1 MPKIATKTNNE
12 GFPKNKKVIIPK
24 VVPSPVK
31 VYTANIGRA
40 RAPSLRWEQPEF
52 DLAEC
57 GRILDTE
64 AFVRRA
70 FRNKKN
76 LFLKEGYEF
85 VGPMPERVHY
95 IKRRFRQMEEATGV
109 PFEVL
114 MTQTVWSLIRCSNA
128 FWVKVR
134 KTEASGGKVRVDAK
148 GKTLKPV
155 AGYFILP
162 PENVRFKRDEYGKI
176 VKYEQEIHGK
186 VSAEF
191 RPEEVIHFYFDKRE
205 GFSVGTPSLL
215 PVKDDI
221 RALRRI
227 EENVE
232 LLVYQHLFPLF
243 HYKVGTEK
251 APAGVTSDGRS
262 EVEEI
267 QYKVAMMPSD
277 GCWVTPERHDIKPLA
292 AGPTPVAIERIIEHF
307 KQRIYTG
314 LGVSSVD
321 MGEGGTANR
330 STAQTM
336 SRNLIDDTKADQREF
351 SSQFEAFVIRE
362 LLLESTF
369 SDLTVLDTENEV
381 RLQFNEI
388 DLEARQAKENHLVD
402 IYEKNAITHD
412 EMRMGMGYEPF
423 DGEGWPTSTTKSKMV
438 VKGDGDWA
446 KTNYGL
452 IKRDEVILQSLD
464 EPGTDPS
471 KAESGSRTTV
481 NKAKA
486 KENKAVSNKNQPSN
500 QHGTRSSAKLN
511 RDSCCDSFGSRNQI
525 PSLDIVFVQ
534 RAPVQTMME
543 ELRKDLILKVQR
555 QGLSYNDIKLV
566 TDVAFSEAKDKLVS
580 LSYKAYR
587 VGLNDAEAEVWDV
600 KIDKVNAKIHGHIN
614 KYMEKLK
621 TTLLRAIKRNTVK
634 SDKLRPENATLI
646 GITFDALQHR
656 ASMVDN
662 SEVMRAYNYGKVSG
676 FRVNGF
682 EEMTSARHGN
692 TPCNICDKR
701 VLFYKESDAI
711 IYEDL
716 PPLHPHCTC
725 TMEKKGN

>member
-1 MPKIATKTNNE
+1 MPKIATTRIKND
-12 GFPKNKKVIIPK
+12 GFPKGKKAIIPK
-24 VVPSPVK
+24 VIPSPVK
-31 VYTANIGRA
+31 VYTANIGRS
-40 RAPSLRWEQPEF
+40 RANSLRWEQPDF

-57 GRILDTE
+57 SRILDTE

-85 VGPMPERVHY
+85 VGPVPERVHY

-134 KTEASGGKVRVDAK
+134 KTEASGGKIRTDAK
-148 GKTLKPV
+148 GKRLKPV

-162 PENVRFKRDEYGKI
+162 PETVRFKRDEYGKL

-186 VSAEF
+186 VAHEF
-191 RPEEVIHFYFDKRE
+191 RPEDVIHFYFDKRE

-251 APAGVTSDGRS
+251 APAGVTADGRT

-267 QYKVAMMPSD
+267 QFKIATMPSD
-277 GCWVTPERHDIKPLA
+277 GCWVTPERHEIKPLA
-292 AGPTPVAIERIIEHF
+292 AGPSPIAVDKVIEHF

-351 SSQFEAFVIRE
+351 GAQFEAFVIRE

-369 SDLTVLDTENEV
+369 SNLTVLDDENAV
-381 RLQFNEI
+381 ILQFNEI
-388 DLEARQAKENHLVD
+388 DIEARHAKANHLVD
-402 IYEKNAITHD
+402 IFEKNAITHD
-412 EMRMGMGYEPF
+412 EMRMGLGREPF
-423 DGEGWPTSTTKSKMV
+423 EGDGWPTSTSKAKMMA
-438 VKGDGDWA
+438 KGDGDWA
-446 KTNYGL
+446 RTYYGL

-464 EPGTDPS
+464 EPGTPAS
-471 KAESGSRTTV
+471 ASESSSRTTA
-481 NKAKA
+481 NKAKSTQ
-486 KENKAVSNKNQPSN
+486 NKAVSNKNKPAN
-500 QHGTRSSAKLN
+500 QHGTRSSAKVN
-511 RDSCCDSFGSRNQI
+511 KDSFGERNQL
-525 PSLDIVFVQ
+525 PSLDIIFVQ
-534 RAPVQTMME
+534 RAPMQSVMVD
-543 ELRKDLILKVQR
+543 LRKDLMTKVYR
-555 QGLSYNDIKLV
+555 QGLSYRDIQLV
-566 TDVAFSEAKDKLVS
+566 ADVAFSQAKDRLVS
-580 LSYKAYR
+580 LSQRAYR
-587 VGLNDAEAEVWDV
+587 VGIRDTNVDIWDV
-600 KIDKVNAKIHGHIN
+600 KSDKADAKIDKHID
-614 KYMEKLK
+614 KYITKLQK
-621 TTLLRAIKRNTVK
+621 ALLRAIERNTIK
-634 SDKLRPENATLI
+634 GDKLRPENATLI

-656 ASMVDN
+656 ASMIDN
-662 SEVMRAYNYGKVSG
+662 SEIMRAYNYGKASG
-676 FRVNGF
+676 YRVNGF
-682 EEMTSARHGN
+682 EGLTSVRHGEA
-692 TPCNICDKR
+692 PCDICDNSI
-701 VLFYKESDAI
+701 LFYNESDAI
-711 IYEDL
+711 IYEEL

-725 TMEKKGN
+725 TMETRGSNN